1 MPETFLV
8 DKPETFLKSLK
19 VTNKFEKHIICN
31 NFFYKILRKRLH
43 AGKSFANVFFKC
55 GKVFY

>member
-19 VTNKFEKHIICN
+19 VTNKFEKHIIYN

-43 AGKSFANVFFKC
+43 SVKSLDRGSFKGKK
-55 GKVFY
+55 

>member
-19 VTNKFEKHIICN
+19 VTNKFEHHIIYN
-31 NFFYKILRKRLH
+31 IFFSKILRKRLH
-43 AGKSFANVFFKC
+43 SVKSLDRGSFKGKK
-55 GKVFY
+55 